1 MNNLEGG
8 IFLRISIVKKSL
20 LSMIMVMICVF
31 SISIPTF
38 AATDS
43 TAVID
48 CTYLTF
54 PSYDSTPSNP
64 QPALV
69 SDNNLLVGC
78 RFQGACPILYG
89 VGISEVDSNGNYIPG
104 YSYYTAVS
112 DQSAIRADYLAGGKT
127 FFIPTTGLVKGH
139 IYRVEVFSAY
149 SGQPNGFESYGYY
162 IY

>member
-38 AATDS
+38 AATDY
-43 TAVID
+43 
-48 CTYLTF
+48 TYVTF
-54 PSYDSTPSNP
+54 PSYDTTASNP

-78 RFQGACPILYG
+78 RFVGACPILYG

-112 DQSAIRADYLAGGKT
+112 DQNAIRADYSAGGKT

-149 SGQPNGFESYGYY
+149 SGQTNGFESYGYY